1 MKPFTRFALILAA
14 SAALPAFLSAQ
25 PPGGAVIGAPAPG
38 VLSATGPG
46 PRIQFNTENYAA
58 GTNFVGDPIRYT
70 FIVSNTGNETL
81 VLSNVIPSC
90 GCTTIGSTQPISTS
104 GGGTVPSATTWT
116 HEIAPGQ
123 TGVIP
128 IQVATSNYRGQI
140 AKTVKVVS
148 NDRTRP
154 NVTLQISA
162 VLWQPIEVSPQPSA
176 FFTIS
181 PDSTNVNNQVL
192 KIFNRMDAPLDLSD
206 PHSSTNVFT
215 CALRTNVPGREFELT
230 VTAAPPARLASS
242 LSATIVQ
249 GEITLKCSSTNKPP
263 TISVFE
269 TISPE
274 ITVFPTSIQLPAGPL
289 VRPST
294 SHITIR
300 ENITNITLSD
310 PSMSAPGVGVSM
322 SVLQTNRTY
331 VLAVNFPQDF
341 TATAGQNITVKTDNP
356 RFPTITV
363 PVTPV
368 PGMAQPLPAPVRL
381 PAPAMPVQGMP
392 QPPRPAVMIP
402 PARSGFLGVA
412 RTNADGSVSTNAV
425 TIPPVRRVFVTP
437 PANAT
442 NTPAGAPVSPP
453 MPSRP

>member
-1 MKPFTRFALILAA
+1 M
-14 SAALPAFLSAQ
+14 
-25 PPGGAVIGAPAPG
+25 
-38 VLSATGPG
+38 
-46 PRIQFNTENYAA
+46 QFNTENYAA

-90 GCTTIGSTQPISTS
+90 GCTTIGSQPIPTS

-116 HEIAPGQ
+116 REIAPGQ

-128 IQVATSNYRGQI
+128 VQVATSNLRGQI
-140 AKTVKVVS
+140 AKTVKVIS

-154 NVTLQISA
+154 NVTLQINA
-162 VLWQPIEVSPQPSA
+162 VVWQPIEVSPQPSA
-176 FFTIS
+176 IFAIS

-192 KIFNRMDAPLDLSD
+192 KIVNRMDAPLDLSD
-206 PHSSTNVFT
+206 PHSSANEFS
-215 CALRTNVPGREFELT
+215 CALKTNVPGKEFELT
-230 VTAAPPARLASS
+230 VTAAPPAHLSSS
-242 LSATIVQ
+242 LSATTVQ
-249 GEITLKCSSTNKPP
+249 GVITFKSSSTNKPL

-274 ITVFPTSIQLPAGPL
+274 ITVFPASIQLPAGPL

-294 SHITIR
+294 SRVTIR
-300 ENITNITLSD
+300 ENITNMTLSD
-310 PSMSAPGVGVSM
+310 PAVSAPGVGVSM
-322 SVLQTNRTY
+322 TVLQTNRTY
-331 VLAVNFPQDF
+331 VLAVAFPQDF

-356 RFPTITV
+356 RFPTITI

-368 PGMAQPLPAPVRL
+368 PGLAQPPPAPVRS
-381 PAPAMPVQGMP
+381 PAPATPVQGVP

-402 PARSGFLGVA
+402 PVRSGFVGGTVT
-412 RTNADGSVSTNAV
+412 RADGSVSTNAV
-425 TIPPVRRVFVTP
+425 TMPPVRRGFVTP

-442 NTPAGAPVSPP
+442 NTPGAPARVFLPPRLPSPATATNTPANATNTTAGIPVSPP
-453 MPSRP
+453 MPPRP